1 MYDVFIVPYP
11 KNIPKETYNLL
22 SRSVMF
28 TLQQVIKY
36 VDTFKYIADQYEL
49 GFLDWSWRYMRNYLG
64 PSLLDDIIKKTNL
77 TSPGTVVMLAIF
89 ITVAYV
95 SFNTMELCKR

>member
-1 MYDVFIVPYP
+1 MYDVFIVSYP

-28 TLQQVIKY
+28 TLQQVINY

-49 GFLDWSWRYMRNYLG
+49 GFLDWS
-64 PSLLDDIIKKTNL
+64 
-77 TSPGTVVMLAIF
+77 
-89 ITVAYV
+89 
-95 SFNTMELCKR
+95 